1 MALLKI
7 WQCSVCGFIHDGDE
21 APERCPKCGAPKEK
35 FVALADDKAQL
46 VERSRLSNDLHM
58 ELASLLDQVL
68 AVAEAGIEDDL
79 DPGCVVVF
87 QEAQRQAWKIRQMAI
102 AEIATHVSKG
112 KWG

>member
-1 MALLKI
+1 MKI
-7 WQCSVCGFIHDGDE
+7 WQCSVCGYVHDGEE
-21 APERCPKCGAPKEK
+21 APDRCPKCGAPKEK
-35 FVALADDKAQL
+35 FVALDDDKAQL
-46 VERSRLSNDLHM
+46 VERSRYSNDLHM

-68 AVAEAGIEDDL
+68 AVAESGIEDNL

-87 QEAQRQAWKIRQMAI
+87 KEAQKQAWKVRQMAI

>member
-1 MALLKI
+1 MKI
-7 WQCSVCGFIHDGDE
+7 WQCSVCGYIHDGED

-35 FVALADDKAQL
+35 FVALAEDKAQL
-46 VERSRLSNDLHM
+46 VEGSRFTNDLHM
-58 ELASLLDQVL
+58 TLASLLTEVL
-68 AVAEAGIEDDL
+68 EVAEAGIEDDL

-87 QEAQRQAWKIRQMAI
+87 KEAQKQARKVRQMAI